1 VDLDET
7 LRVLGRTIARK
18 REERGL
24 TQEKLAARLTDKDER
39 NYARIEQGK
48 RNLELA
54 TLFEIAAALGVPIGE
69 LFEDLR

>member
-1 VDLDET
+1 MDLDET